1 MEKFKILLVDDEDS
15 QRETLAGFLTKK
27 GYHIS
32 QSDNVDDA
40 LNLFK
45 NKHFDLII
53 TDYKMPGRTGED
65 LIIEVKSI
73 NPETPVILIT
83 AFGEVDDAI
92 RIMKNGARDYIQK
105 PVDLLKLLNII
116 ISIENSVIISQENS
130 QLMTKIEKDSNSNF
144 SAIVYGSVEM
154 DNVLNVVS
162 RVSTSKASVLIRG
175 ESGTGKELIAKAI
188 HSGSERSNQ
197 PFIVVNCAA
206 LPETLFE
213 SELFGHEKGAFT
225 GAIKD
230 RIGKFEQANKG
241 TIFIDEVGDIP
252 LPIQVKLLRT
262 LQFGEIQRLGSEKT
276 QKMDVRVISAT
287 NRNLEEMIANGE
299 FREDLFFRLNVVTI
313 NLPPLRNRKKDI
325 KPLIN
330 FYIEKYSDLY
340 GKNIK
345 GIDNEALDLMI
356 KYPFP
361 GNIRE
366 LENIIQRAVVLT
378 RNTVLS
384 INDLPAEVHN
394 SRLENSNSAN
404 CDIFEIGDLND
415 KVEFLEKELIKK
427 ALSIT
432 DGNQTKAADL
442 LNVSERTLRYKI
454 SKLELK

>member
-1 MEKFKILLVDDEDS
+1 MKILLVDDEDS

-27 GYHIS
+27 GYKI
-32 QSDNVDDA
+32 QQAQDVDSA
-40 LNLFK
+40 LKLFK
-45 NKHFDLII
+45 SYHFDLII
-53 TDYKMPGRTGED
+53 SDYKMPRKTGED
-65 LIIEVKSI
+65 LVIEVKAI
-73 NPETPVILIT
+73 NPEIPVVIIT

-92 RIMKNGARDYIQK
+92 RIMKNGAKDYIQK
-105 PVDLLKLLNII
+105 PVDLLNLLDLII
-116 ISIENSVIISQENS
+116 KIENNIVISQENLS
-130 QLMTKIEKDSNSNF
+130 LKKKIESDTKVNISS
-144 SAIVYGSVEM
+144 IVYGSDEM

-188 HSGSERSNQ
+188 HSGSDRIDQ

-225 GAIKD
+225 GAVKD
-230 RIGKFEQANKG
+230 RVGKFEQANKG

-287 NRNLEEMIANGE
+287 NRNLEEMIASGE

-330 FYIEKYSDLY
+330 FYIEKYSEMY

-345 GIDNEALDLMI
+345 GIDSEGMDLMI
-356 KYPFP
+356 KYNFP

-378 RNTVLS
+378 RNSILS
-384 INDLPAEVHN
+384 INDLPSEVHN
-394 SRLENSNSAN
+394 ARMPEGNSAN
-404 CDIFEIGDLND
+404 CDIFELGDLNL

-427 ALSIT
+427 ALTVT
-432 DGNQTKAADL
+432 DGNQTKASDL
-442 LNVSERTLRYKI
+442 LNISERTLRYKI